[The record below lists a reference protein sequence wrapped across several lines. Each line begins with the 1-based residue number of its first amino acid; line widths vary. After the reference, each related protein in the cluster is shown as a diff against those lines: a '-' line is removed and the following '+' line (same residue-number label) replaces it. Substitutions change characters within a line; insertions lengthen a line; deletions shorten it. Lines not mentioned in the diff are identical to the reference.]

1 MLCLG
6 AFFCHVKE
14 EYTVWTI
21 KKMVSENQIK
31 LFNKA
36 IACFFFFQCPDS
48 SNIVCQINKVH
59 AALDEWAEGQGAVA
73 QISVHLHKDNQ
84 APRPTASQ
92 YR

>member
-1 MLCLG
+1 
-6 AFFCHVKE
+6 
-14 EYTVWTI
+14 
-21 KKMVSENQIK
+21 MVSNNQIK
-31 LFNKA
+31 HFNKV
-36 IACFFFFQCPDS
+36 ITYSFFSKKSLDS

-84 APRPTASQ
+84 APRPSASQ